1 MVGEQGTGK
10 TCIVARYDKDV
21 FTPDGKATTG
31 GALTT
36 KIEKVN
42 ISGKTEKVRL
52 QIWDTAG

>member
-1 MVGEQGTGK
+1 
-10 TCIVARYDKDV
+10 VARYDKDT

-36 KIEKVN
+36 KIEIVN
-42 ISGKTEKVRL
+42 FSGVTEKVRM